1 METSKVKRYTAILEI
16 VILLAGSVYIINKLL
31 LDNHIA
37 DVSNNFNEHRQN
49 PATIITA
56 GLYGKSS
63 RNVLSGIIG
72 QKITAT
78 FKGFLK
84 LFNPI
89 FKMFAK
95 MLSKFQGSINGI
107 RGMLRPIRNY
117 FNNTAKMFY
126 DKIQKFTIG
135 ILYSMHKMRNSMRRS
150 MSGFNIMMHT
160 LEHTKNSMES
170 IVTSPPVEL
179 AVKFLSR
186 AEWIA
191 DKGSD
196 LFCFDADT
204 YIKLQDE
211 SYKRISQIE
220 LGDILEDGAEV
231 VAVQEFANKNTLYKY
246 GHIYLSGGHIVKED
260 NNWTTVNKSRLGT
273 ATYVSPPYLFCL
285 STTTGN
291 IQIDGILFK
300 DYEGSVNKFVNMTIN
315 SLILTKLN
323 SPDKAGNMSGN
334 MSGNKAGNKA
344 MGIYSYGPD
353 YLENG
358 FHPDTFIEMATP
370 ALKSIKNI
378 KIGDILIDTNK
389 VIGKVRINPKYIK
402 YYKDTNGNLVTSNTK
417 IQHNG
422 IWKNVELLP
431 DILPETG
438 MNDTVAY
445 NIITESSTIQVNG
458 NNVYRDYIELQD
470 EYIESQIEKLVLL
483 SANMFN

>member
-16 VILLAGSVYIINKLL
+16 VILLVGGVYIINKLL
-31 LDNHIA
+31 LDNHIE

-72 QKITAT
+72 QKITAI
-78 FKGFLK
+78 FKEFLK

-89 FKMFAK
+89 FTMFAK

-160 LEHTKNSMES
+160 LEHTKNSMQS

-204 YIKLQDE
+204 YIKLQDN

-220 LGDILEDGAEV
+220 LGDILEDGGEV
-231 VAVQEFANKNTLYKY
+231 IAIQEFANKNTLYKY

-260 NNWTTVNKSRLGT
+260 NIWTTVNKSRLGT
-273 ATYVSPPYLFCL
+273 EVYVSPPYLFCL

-300 DYEGSVNKFVNMTIN
+300 DYEGTVSKFVNMTIN

-323 SPDKAGNMSGN
+323 SPTKDKKMVTGL
-334 MSGNKAGNKA
+334 
-344 MGIYSYGPD
+344 YSYGPD

-358 FHPDTFIEMATP
+358 FHPETFIEMATP
-370 ALKSIKNI
+370 TLKSIKNI
-378 KIGDILIDTNK
+378 KIGDILINNNK

-402 YYKDTNGNLVTSNTK
+402 YYKDTHGTLVTTNTK
-417 IQHNG
+417 VQHNG
-422 IWKNVELLP
+422 IWKNIEVLP
-431 DILPETG
+431 DILPEID
-438 MNDTVAY
+438 MDDIVAH

-458 NNVYRDYIELQD
+458 NKVYRDYIELQD
-470 EYIESQIEKLVLL
+470 EYIETQIEKLVLL

>member
-1 METSKVKRYTAILEI
+1 MTQTQRGHSNDTTKTQIGTDRAERLKLLDREAQLNRRVDEALLGQQITLAKSMRPDIERDGEGLTELECARSIPAHAPLCTRTHTDICKRLPEQCWQLPLEPLQAANCDLQ
-16 VILLAGSVYIINKLL
+16 LLQPLFFHECTHRTYVFNNKLL

-170 IVTSPPVEL
+170 IQLALEGDLQEEEEETMDSPE
-179 AVKFLSR
+179 
-186 AEWIA
+186 
-191 DKGSD
+191 
-196 LFCFDADT
+196 
-204 YIKLQDE
+204 
-211 SYKRISQIE
+211 
-220 LGDILEDGAEV
+220 
-231 VAVQEFANKNTLYKY
+231 
-246 GHIYLSGGHIVKED
+246 
-260 NNWTTVNKSRLGT
+260 
-273 ATYVSPPYLFCL
+273 
-285 STTTGN
+285 
-291 IQIDGILFK
+291 
-300 DYEGSVNKFVNMTIN
+300 
-315 SLILTKLN
+315 
-323 SPDKAGNMSGN
+323 
-334 MSGNKAGNKA
+334 
-344 MGIYSYGPD
+344 
-353 YLENG
+353 
-358 FHPDTFIEMATP
+358 FHP
-370 ALKSIKNI
+370 
-378 KIGDILIDTNK
+378 
-389 VIGKVRINPKYIK
+389 
-402 YYKDTNGNLVTSNTK
+402 
-417 IQHNG
+417 
-422 IWKNVELLP
+422 
-431 DILPETG
+431 
-438 MNDTVAY
+438 
-445 NIITESSTIQVNG
+445 
-458 NNVYRDYIELQD
+458 
-470 EYIESQIEKLVLL
+470 
-483 SANMFN
+483 